1 MKTKTIGLLLAAS
14 LALVSCTFTS
24 CMSTTDPT
32 TGAVTKKLDPAV
44 TAAAIAILK
53 TPEGKAVTDALV
65 AKAVEK
71 INPTAK

>member
-1 MKTKTIGLLLAAS
+1 
-14 LALVSCTFTS
+14 
-24 CMSTTDPT
+24 MSTTDPT

>member
-1 MKTKTIGLLLAAS
+1 MKYTILGLLAA
-14 LALVSCTFTS
+14 ALTS
-24 CMSTTDPT
+24 CVTNTDPT
-32 TGAVTKKLDPAV
+32 TGVVTKKMDPAV

-71 INPTAK
+71 INPPPAK